1 MLGHQAPPELH
12 PGVEEGN
19 FSLVYESPNCC
30 PPLQSEVLGGQ
41 FLLQVC
47 GA

>member
-12 PGVEEGN
+12 PGVEEGA
-19 FSLVYESPNCC
+19 LVYQSPNCY

-47 GA
+47 GT